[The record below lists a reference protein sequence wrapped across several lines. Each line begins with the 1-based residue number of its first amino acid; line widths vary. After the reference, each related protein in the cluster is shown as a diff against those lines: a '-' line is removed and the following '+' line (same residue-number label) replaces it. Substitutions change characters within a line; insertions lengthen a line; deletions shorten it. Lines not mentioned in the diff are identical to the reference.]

1 MRSDGATCH
10 SAHSTLGAPPPSPRT
25 PGEASGSSD
34 CPRAGGGGG
43 FFARNAEEDPHPNPP
58 PEYRERGTGIR
69 ETQPNPL
76 PEYRAR
82 GLRSIRILH
91 VINSFEYGGAEAML
105 CNLLL
110 RCDRGRFEPSV
121 AALIEDLTVAGP
133 VLRAGIPV
141 VTMGMKPGMPDP
153 GGVARLAR
161 HIRRARPDI
170 VHCWMD
176 HSNLVGGIAARLAS
190 RAPVVW
196 GVHHSDHV
204 AGVTKRST
212 QLTVSACAALSH
224 RLPARIVCCSEHG
237 RRMYERL
244 GFAADKLTV
253 IPNGFDLD
261 AFRPDPAARAA
272 VRREIGVGPD
282 APLVA
287 LVARYDP
294 LKDHATFLRAAALLS
309 KTRPDVRFLLCGSRV
324 DASNAALVAQIVSL
338 RINDRCH
345 LLGPRRDVARI
356 FAAVDVAASSS
367 VSEAFPLAVG
377 EAMACGVPCV
387 ATDVGD
393 CALMIGPTGRVV
405 PPNDPVAMAAAWA
418 ELLGMD
424 AAQRMALG
432 LAARQRVRERFELG
446 SVAERYQDLY
456 RRLTR
461 RHGAVGGRPRGAVRA
476 FSGRTDYVQAGCA
489 VS

>member
-1 MRSDGATCH
+1 
-10 SAHSTLGAPPPSPRT
+10 
-25 PGEASGSSD
+25 
-34 CPRAGGGGG
+34 
-43 FFARNAEEDPHPNPP
+43 
-58 PEYRERGTGIR
+58 
-69 ETQPNPL
+69 
-76 PEYRAR
+76 
-82 GLRSIRILH
+82 
-91 VINSFEYGGAEAML
+91 
-105 CNLLL
+105 
-110 RCDRGRFEPSV
+110 
-121 AALIEDLTVAGP
+121 
-133 VLRAGIPV
+133 
-141 VTMGMKPGMPDP
+141 
-153 GGVARLAR
+153 

-272 VRREIGVGPD
+272 VRREVGVGPD
-282 APLVA
+282 APLV
-287 LVARYDP
+287 
-294 LKDHATFLRAAALLS
+294 
-309 KTRPDVRFLLCGSRV
+309 
-324 DASNAALVAQIVSL
+324 
-338 RINDRCH
+338 
-345 LLGPRRDVARI
+345 
-356 FAAVDVAASSS
+356 
-367 VSEAFPLAVG
+367 PLAVG

-393 CALMIGPTGRVV
+393 CAPMIGPTGRVV

-446 SVAERYQDLY
+446 SVAERYQDL
-456 RRLTR
+456 
-461 RHGAVGGRPRGAVRA
+461 
-476 FSGRTDYVQAGCA
+476 
-489 VS
+489 